1 MYFANCKKI
10 AEDVDRRKI
19 TLNGFSKGTLE
30 VLVRVCFD
38 RQVGTFTKSAVCL
51 FKNSHPRLQ
60 FCMYPLFLEINILFF
75 VDD

>member
-1 MYFANCKKI
+1 LL
-10 AEDVDRRKI
+10 EDLLHRTVEPV

-38 RQVGTFTKSAVCL
+38 RQVGAFTKSAVCL
-51 FKNSHPRLQ
+51 LNNSHPRLQ
-60 FCMYPLFLEINILFF
+60 FCMYRLFLEINILFF

>member
-30 VLVRVCFD
+30 VLVRICFD

-51 FKNSHPRLQ
+51 KIATLGCSSA
-60 FCMYPLFLEINILFF
+60 CILFF
-75 VDD
+75 